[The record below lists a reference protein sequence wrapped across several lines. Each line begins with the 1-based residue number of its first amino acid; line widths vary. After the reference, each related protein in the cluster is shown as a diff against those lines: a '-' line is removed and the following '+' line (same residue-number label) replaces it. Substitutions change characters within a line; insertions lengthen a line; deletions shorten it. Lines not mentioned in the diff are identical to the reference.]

1 LFSCLDTIG
10 CENVVK
16 LLKDR
21 LKTVSTIFV
30 ITHSESLKPL
40 TVLSLSFNS
49 LTTFSQPIVSKPSK
63 HSSYKAILVLYD
75 ECFDGLDTIGCENVV
90 KLLKDRLKTVSTI
103 FVSQTMV

>member
-1 LFSCLDTIG
+1 MKLVFKDKQEVEDTNFIFFYPFSSLDTPSSLTIVITFSNNGLRDSELG

-40 TVLSLSFNS
+40 FEK
-49 LTTFSQPIVSKPSK
+49 QK
-63 HSSYKAILVLYD
+63 
-75 ECFDGLDTIGCENVV
+75 
-90 KLLKDRLKTVSTI
+90 
-103 FVSQTMV
+103 